1 MKIQFCYNC
10 IDSRFDNDV
19 IAEFD
24 VAEMPTEE
32 QCKAIEDEIYEV
44 MDKWEEDN
52 DGDFDGFDYWGVC
65 YEAVMKHLKIVQN
78 PVVKTFYL

>member
-10 IDSRFDNDV
+10 VGNDV

-44 MDKWEEDN
+44 MDKWEEET
-52 DGDFDGFDYWGVC
+52 GDFDGFDYWGVC
-65 YEAVMKHLKIVQN
+65 YEAARKYLKIVQN